1 MRATLL
7 EILKDEECPC
17 DYCSAFVYKL
27 CARSEMACEQFKHY
41 IETGEIDVSLEK
53 KPTKKIFAETQIEE
67 VF

>member
-1 MRATLL
+1 
-7 EILKDEECPC
+7 
-17 DYCSAFVYKL
+17 
-27 CARSEMACEQFKHY
+27 MACDQFKHY